1 MVSTWIWDAC
11 LQQFQWKADGAFSEY
26 FILHTKHCQTW
37 FTRLPGSVPRQP
49 PVKNGWLFH
58 LGIYLVMPGAICVLC
73 GGTWSSEK
81 MLQDTTSW
89 LLRCLVF
96 SILHSPTLLRVQYSL
111 YLPEYIYHPLKIEA
125 DIILCVSPAHQSPP
139 CTGWTFVPKCVIMQD
154 ESFLWTGVPPWCLR
168 CLHCPVSCLGRIP
181 AVVTSTSCTH
191 TAHLV
196 TSNIGHHTTILNG
209 LHSLDNTES
218 LRRCFRHST
227 RHL

>member
-26 FILHTKHCQTW
+26 FILHTEHRQTW

-111 YLPEYIYHPLKIEA
+111 YLPWVQNISTIHWRSKPIYSCACHQLTSHTPMHWMDIRAKMCDNARWKFSLNFCPLVPAMSPLPCFLSGA
-125 DIILCVSPAHQSPP
+125 DP
-139 CTGWTFVPKCVIMQD
+139 
-154 ESFLWTGVPPWCLR
+154 
-168 CLHCPVSCLGRIP
+168 GRG
-181 AVVTSTSCTH
+181 
-191 TAHLV
+191 
-196 TSNIGHHTTILNG
+196 NYN
-209 LHSLDNTES
+209 
-218 LRRCFRHST
+218 
-227 RHL
+227 